1 MDQCLHNDLS
11 RHEANPED
19 QISFGR
25 QLGEV
30 LLFWEDLE
38 ISAVLDDRPDFVM
51 I

>member
-1 MDQCLHNDLS
+1 MDQCQDDHLGGD
-11 RHEANPED
+11 EANPED